1 MNFEEFAMP
10 LLKGYIGAE
19 AYYAGSMLKAVWD
32 KDYKEAFT
40 MEKKLKEHISQRKR
54 AFQMVNTHPR
64 KTDFEAAF
72 KGESFEQAVALQKE
86 WHDMEKQPRT
96 WTAKEKQIYQK
107 GLTELLET
115 FENGEQQERAYYL
128 CRNVAERVYHQ
139 YPGEIETDE
148 QQLLKFIVESRAQTE
163 RMGAIPEIH
172 GSILSLERLNTNLAI
187 TQKENEMHKAMEER
201 SQIE

>member
-32 KDYKEAFT
+32 KDYKEALT

-139 YPGEIETDE
+139 YPGEIETDK

-163 RMGAIPEIH
+163 T
-172 GSILSLERLNTNLAI
+172 S
-187 TQKENEMHKAMEER
+187 
-201 SQIE
+201 

>member
-32 KDYKEAFT
+32 KDYKEALT

-54 AFQMVNTHPR
+54 AYQMVNAHPR

-96 WTAKEKQIYQK
+96 WAAKEKQIYQK

-128 CRNVAERVYHQ
+128 CHNVAERIYHQ
-139 YPGEIETDE
+139 YPGEIKTDE
-148 QQLLKFIVESRAQTE
+148 EQLLKFIVESRAQTE
-163 RMGAIPEIH
+163 RMEAIPEIH
-172 GSILSLERLNTNLAI
+172 ESILSLERLNTNLAI

-201 SQIE
+201 NQTE

>member
-1 MNFEEFAMP
+1 
-10 LLKGYIGAE
+10 
-19 AYYAGSMLKAVWD
+19 
-32 KDYKEAFT
+32 
-40 MEKKLKEHISQRKR
+40 
-54 AFQMVNTHPR
+54 MVNAHPR

-115 FENGEQQERAYYL
+115 FENGEQQERTYYL

-148 QQLLKFIVESRAQTE
+148 EQLLKFIVESRVQTE
-163 RMGAIPEIH
+163 RMGAIPGIH

-187 TQKENEMHKAMEER
+187 TQKENEMRKAMEER
-201 SQIE
+201 SQTE

>member
-1 MNFEEFAMP
+1 MNFEKFAMP

-32 KDYKEAFT
+32 KDYKEALT

-54 AFQMVNTHPR
+54 AFQMINTHPR

-128 CRNVAERVYHQ
+128 CRNVAERIYHQ

-148 QQLLKFIVESRAQTE
+148 EQLLKFIVESRVQTE

-172 GSILSLERLNTNLAI
+172 GRILSLERLNTNLAI
-187 TQKENEMHKAMEER
+187 TQKENEMRKAMEER
-201 SQIE
+201 SQTE

>member
-1 MNFEEFAMP
+1 MNFEKFAMP

-32 KDYKEAFT
+32 KDYKEALT
-40 MEKKLKEHISQRKR
+40 MEIKLKEHISQRKR
-54 AFQMVNTHPR
+54 AFQMINTHPR

-128 CRNVAERVYHQ
+128 CRNVAERIYHQ

-148 QQLLKFIVESRAQTE
+148 EQLLKFIVESRVQTE

-172 GSILSLERLNTNLAI
+172 GRILSLERLNTNLAI
-187 TQKENEMHKAMEER
+187 TQKENEMRKAMEER
-201 SQIE
+201 SQTE

>member
-32 KDYKEAFT
+32 KDYKEALT

-54 AFQMVNTHPR
+54 AFQMVNAHPR

-96 WTAKEKQIYQK
+96 WAAKEKQIYQK

-128 CRNVAERVYHQ
+128 CHNVAERIYHQ
-139 YPGEIETDE
+139 YPGEIKTDE
-148 QQLLKFIVESRAQTE
+148 EQLLKFIVESRAQTE
-163 RMGAIPEIH
+163 RMEAIPEIH
-172 GSILSLERLNTNLAI
+172 ESILSLERLNTNLAI

-201 SQIE
+201 NQTE

>member
-1 MNFEEFAMP
+1 
-10 LLKGYIGAE
+10 
-19 AYYAGSMLKAVWD
+19 
-32 KDYKEAFT
+32 
-40 MEKKLKEHISQRKR
+40 MENKLKEHISKRKR
-54 AFQMVNTHPR
+54 AFQMVNEHPR

-72 KGESFEQAVALQKE
+72 KGESFEQAVAFQKE

-96 WTAKEKQIYQK
+96 WAAKEKQIYQK

-128 CRNVAERVYHQ
+128 CHNVAERIYHQ
-139 YPGEIETDE
+139 YPGEIKTDE
-148 QQLLKFIVESRAQTE
+148 EQLLKFIVESRAQTE
-163 RMGAIPEIH
+163 RMEAIPEIH

-201 SQIE
+201 SQTE

>member
-32 KDYKEAFT
+32 KDYKEALT

-54 AFQMVNTHPR
+54 AFQMVNAHPR

-96 WTAKEKQIYQK
+96 WAAKEKQIYQK

-128 CRNVAERVYHQ
+128 CHNVSERIYHQ
-139 YPGEIETDE
+139 YPGEIKTDE
-148 QQLLKFIVESRAQTE
+148 EQLLKFIVESRAQTE
-163 RMGAIPEIH
+163 RMEAIPEIH
-172 GSILSLERLNTNLAI
+172 ESILSLERLNTNLAI

-201 SQIE
+201 NQTE

>member
-32 KDYKEAFT
+32 KDYKEALT

-54 AFQMVNTHPR
+54 AFQMVNAHPR
-64 KTDFEAAF
+64 KTDIEAAF

-96 WTAKEKQIYQK
+96 WAAKEKQIYQK

-128 CRNVAERVYHQ
+128 CHNVAERIYHQ
-139 YPGEIETDE
+139 YPGEIKTDE
-148 QQLLKFIVESRAQTE
+148 EQLLKFIVESRAQTE
-163 RMGAIPEIH
+163 RMEAIPEIH
-172 GSILSLERLNTNLAI
+172 ESILSLERLNTNLAI

-201 SQIE
+201 NQTE

>member
-32 KDYKEAFT
+32 KDYKEALT
-40 MEKKLKEHISQRKR
+40 MEKKLKEHIFQRKR

-96 WTAKEKQIYQK
+96 WTAKEKQSYQK

-139 YPGEIETDE
+139 YPSEIKTDE
-148 QQLLKFIVESRAQTE
+148 QQLLKFIVESRTQTE

-172 GSILSLERLNTNLAI
+172 ESILSLERLNTNLAI

-201 SQIE
+201 SQTE

>member
-1 MNFEEFAMP
+1 MNFDEFAMP

-32 KDYKEAFT
+32 KDYKEALT

-54 AFQMVNTHPR
+54 AFQMVNAHPR

-96 WTAKEKQIYQK
+96 WAAKEKQIYQK

-128 CRNVAERVYHQ
+128 CHNVAERIYHQ
-139 YPGEIETDE
+139 YPGEIKTDE
-148 QQLLKFIVESRAQTE
+148 EQLLKFIVESRAQTE
-163 RMGAIPEIH
+163 RMEAIPEIH
-172 GSILSLERLNTNLAI
+172 ESILSLERLNTNLAI

-201 SQIE
+201 NQTE